1 MDRKKITLAA
11 LAAVAVL
18 AAIYF
23 VPTKALT
30 GILPAAAVK
39 YRIVGPLATLTLA
52 GIFHL
57 PWQMTLAMAFSLV
70 GDWMGAYGSFIGQMG
85 FFALAHVMLISFF
98 GGNLI
103 SGAVGRP
110 GVRKVSL
117 ISLVFLLFFT
127 AAMIWIIPDA
137 PAGVIRCG
145 CVVYAAL
152 ICVMTVLAQ
161 FQGKWLF
168 ALGAFL
174 FLISDTFLAYNKFV
188 EPLDG
193 SRWLVMIPYY
203 SGQVMLW
210 LGAARKS

>member
-1 MDRKKITLAA
+1 
-11 LAAVAVL
+11 
-18 AAIYF
+18 
-23 VPTKALT
+23 
-30 GILPAAAVK
+30 
-39 YRIVGPLATLTLA
+39 
-52 GIFHL
+52 
-57 PWQMTLAMAFSLV
+57 
-70 GDWMGAYGSFIGQMG
+70 
-85 FFALAHVMLISFF
+85 
-98 GGNLI
+98 
-103 SGAVGRP
+103 
-110 GVRKVSL
+110 
-117 ISLVFLLFFT
+117 
-127 AAMIWIIPDA
+127 MIWIIPDA

-145 CVVYAAL
+145 CVIYAAL

-210 LGAARKS
+210 LGAKHEL

>member
-1 MDRKKITLAA
+1 
-11 LAAVAVL
+11 
-18 AAIYF
+18 
-23 VPTKALT
+23 
-30 GILPAAAVK
+30 
-39 YRIVGPLATLTLA
+39 
-52 GIFHL
+52 
-57 PWQMTLAMAFSLV
+57 
-70 GDWMGAYGSFIGQMG
+70 
-85 FFALAHVMLISFF
+85 
-98 GGNLI
+98 
-103 SGAVGRP
+103 
-110 GVRKVSL
+110 
-117 ISLVFLLFFT
+117 
-127 AAMIWIIPDA
+127 MIWIIPDA

-145 CVVYAAL
+145 CVIYAAL
-152 ICVMTVLAQ
+152 ICLMTVLAQ